1 MGRRCLVC
9 SLPTIRRLA
18 IEEELGEG
26 RFGRRALSKI
36 GLGSH
41 VSLGRHYRMHMRY
54 PESWST
60 EVKAFVLAFG
70 RIADSAYIDV
80 FQTSNW
86 EGWAQYQKM
95 VAKARKGGYDSGY
108 ILTLHTMLW
117 LAEKT
122 ELSGRIPALKEFVKS
137 RPLGL
142 LSWLK
147 METTSRGPGKIRYR
161 QKFGFDGRSYVR
173 RYKS

>member
-1 MGRRCLVC
+1 MGRRCWVC
-9 SLPTIRRLA
+9 SLPPIRRLA
-18 IEEELGEG
+18 VEEELLEG
-26 RFGRRALSKI
+26 RFSRRTLSKN
-36 GLGSH
+36 GLASH
-41 VSLGRHYRMHMRY
+41 VSLGRHYKMHMRY
-54 PESWST
+54 PQSWPT

-70 RIADSAYIDV
+70 RIANSSCIDV
-80 FQTSNW
+80 FQTSSW
-86 EGWAQYQKM
+86 EGWAQYQEM

-108 ILTLHTMLW
+108 MLTLHTMLW
-117 LAEKT
+117 LAQKA